1 MNEMSI
7 YQKAKQV
14 LAEYKRIDQ
23 VKDFRDK
30 AMALRAYAKQA
41 KDRTLEE
48 DAIVARLRAE
58 RRLGEILENTERNK
72 GGNPTLISKIG
83 VENQPLT
90 LKQNGIDYNLSQ
102 RAHAL
107 AKMPE
112 ADFEKHVEKAAKAP
126 RSNVRKGTTAYGL
139 ILKDLMGIKRQLPKL
154 LEEVAHEPDK
164 KERTRELLQEIH
176 DTVRDLLKEL
186 NSTGRIVQWSGH

>member
-72 GGNPTLISKIG
+72 GGNPTLISKI
-83 VENQPLT
+83 EFPIFA
-90 LKQNGIDYNLSQ
+90 NG
-102 RAHAL
+102 
-107 AKMPE
+107 
-112 ADFEKHVEKAAKAP
+112 KHF
-126 RSNVRKGTTAYGL
+126 
-139 ILKDLMGIKRQLPKL
+139 
-154 LEEVAHEPDK
+154 
-164 KERTRELLQEIH
+164 
-176 DTVRDLLKEL
+176 
-186 NSTGRIVQWSGH
+186 